1 MGFQNRMAIK
11 KILDQSFFVK
21 MAIEVLKVLPT
32 QKHRLNLYFYLTIL
46 KPVLIGTIQSIY
58 STNQLTGFYII
69 GMLAANRLK
78 SFSYIFQWK
87 NFLIFQLVIC
97 RCRAKKLLQTFMEYF
112 IKTLSENIWQRD

>member
-1 MGFQNRMAIK
+1 MGFQNRMAMK

-32 QKHRLNLYFYLTIL
+32 QKHRVNLYFYLTIL

-78 SFSYIFQWK
+78 SFSYIFQ
-87 NFLIFQLVIC
+87 
-97 RCRAKKLLQTFMEYF
+97 
-112 IKTLSENIWQRD
+112 